1 MKLHLLHPA
10 AVHFPIALLVTGF
23 AARLAASL
31 LGERGER
38 FRNASSCALDAGAIS
53 AWAALILGLLAE
65 DSAPHVPSA
74 WEVQALHERLAWATA
89 LLATLLAAWRHLRPE
104 AAPRAFLAVWAALA
118 GLTLWTAREGGRLV
132 YEHGVG
138 TALSEP
144 M

>member
-31 LGERGER
+31 FGERGER
-38 FRNASSCALDAGAIS
+38 LRNASSCALDAGAIS
-53 AWAALILGLLAE
+53 AWLALILGLIAE
-65 DSAPHVPSA
+65 EYAPHVASA
-74 WEVQALHERLAWATA
+74 WEIQALHEKLGWATA
-89 LLATLLAAWRHLRPE
+89 LLATLLSAWRHLRPE
-104 AAPRAFLAVWAALA
+104 AAPRVFLAVWAALA

>member
-10 AVHFPIALLVTGF
+10 AVHFPVALLVTGF
-23 AARLAASL
+23 LARAAAGL

-38 FRNASSCALDAGAIS
+38 LRISSSCALEGGAVA
-53 AWAALILGLLAE
+53 AWAALILGLIAE
-65 DSAPHVPSA
+65 EFAPHVASA
-74 WEVQALHERLAWATA
+74 WELQALHERLGWATA
-89 LLATLLAAWRHLRPE
+89 LAATGLAAWRRLRPD
-104 AAPRAFLAVWAALA
+104 AAPRLFLAAWAALA

-144 M
+144 